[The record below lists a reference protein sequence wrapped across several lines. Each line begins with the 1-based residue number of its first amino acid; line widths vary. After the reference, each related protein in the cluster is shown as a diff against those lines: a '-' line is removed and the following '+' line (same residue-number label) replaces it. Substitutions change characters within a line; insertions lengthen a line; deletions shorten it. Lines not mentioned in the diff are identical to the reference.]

1 MSQDLLR
8 RRLDDLACGALLIL
22 ADSARDPDVAH
33 HAGPV
38 HVGHCLLVLPAE
50 GPPRFGYFSPMERDE
65 AALARERTP
74 ALELLTPEELQ
85 VPRGRRE
92 GWGEARV
99 LATAAASALEAAGL
113 APGRVALAGHGAAGN
128 LLAAGRALADAGWEL
143 IDGGELARELRKP
156 KGPHHLTGIRRAAR
170 GARDAFRAV
179 AAELAAAE
187 VRLSEGKEAEVGEGR
202 ELWLGRERLTV
213 GRLRST
219 IARTLAGHR
228 LEQPH
233 GNIVAPGRDAG
244 IPHSAGDDRRVLR
257 PGEALVV
264 DLYPSAPPFAD
275 CTRTFCVGE
284 PPQELAAA
292 HAAVLDALRQ
302 AHRQAVP
309 GARGWDLQMA
319 TCAVLEERGYATVAS
334 DPATTTGYV
343 HGLGHGVGYE
353 LHEYPSFR
361 KQTGAE
367 GVLAVG
373 DVLTLEPGLYDPDGG
388 WGVRLEDLVWLAEGG
403 AENLTPLPYDLDP
416 RAWD

>member
-1 MSQDLLR
+1 MSRDLLR
-8 RRLDDLACGALLIL
+8 RRLDDLACGALLVVG
-22 ADSARDPDVAH
+22 DSARDPDVAH
-33 HAGPV
+33 HAGSI

-50 GPPRFGYFSPMERDE
+50 GPPRFGYFSAMEREE
-65 AALARERTP
+65 AARAREVTND
-74 ALELLTPEELQ
+74 LELLTPEELG
-85 VPRGRRE
+85 VSRGRRE
-92 GWGEARV
+92 GWSEARV
-99 LATAAASALEAAGL
+99 LATAAASALESAGL
-113 APGRVALAGHGAAGN
+113 SPGRVALAGHGAAGA
-128 LLAAGRALADAGWEL
+128 LLAAGRRLADDGWETA
-143 IDGGELARELRKP
+143 DGGDLARELRKR
-156 KGPHHLTGIRRAAR
+156 KGAEHLEGIRRAAR

-187 VRLSEGKEAEVGEGR
+187 PREGEGGEGR
-202 ELWLGRERLTV
+202 ELWLGGERLTV
-213 GRLRST
+213 GRLRAT
-219 IARTLAGHR
+219 IARTLAGHG

-275 CTRTFCVGE
+275 CTRTFCVGT
-284 PPQELAAA
+284 PPEALAAA
-292 HAAVLDALRQ
+292 HEAVLHALRQ
-302 AHRQAVP
+302 AHRRAVP

-319 TCAVLEERGYATVAS
+319 TCALLEGRGYATVAS
-334 DPATTTGYV
+334 DPETTVGYV

-361 KQTGAE
+361 KQSGPE

-388 WGVRLEDLVWLAEGG
+388 WGVRLEDLVWLGEEC
-403 AENLTPLPYDLDP
+403 AENLTPLPYELDP
-416 RAWD
+416 RAWV